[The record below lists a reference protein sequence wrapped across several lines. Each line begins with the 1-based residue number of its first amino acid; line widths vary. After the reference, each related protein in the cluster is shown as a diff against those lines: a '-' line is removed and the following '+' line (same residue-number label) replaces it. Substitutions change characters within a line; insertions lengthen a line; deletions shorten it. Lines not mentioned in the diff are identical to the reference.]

1 MTNKQWDKLI
11 EEIINCRKC
20 SLYRNRKN
28 PVPGEGNKNADLMFI
43 GEAPGAREDE
53 TGRPFV
59 GAAGKLLTELIESI
73 GLSRKNVYIT
83 NIVKCRPPGNRDP
96 REEEINACLPYLIK
110 QIKLIRPRI
119 IVALG
124 RHAGKTL
131 FELSG
136 LNWTNMSRLHGRVFN
151 ASINGISFKLT
162 VTYHPAAALYNPRL
176 KGSLIRDF
184 RETIKS
190 ILDDLQKD
198 REGKRQRTLFEYF

>member
-11 EEIINCRKC
+11 EEIMNCRKC
-20 SLYRNRKN
+20 ALYKNRKN

-59 GAAGKLLTELIESI
+59 GAAGKLLTELIEFI
-73 GLSRKNVYIT
+73 GLSRENVYIT

-96 REEEINACLPYLIK
+96 REEEINACLPYLLK

-151 ASINGISFKLT
+151 ASIDGVLFKLT

-176 KGSLIRDF
+176 KGSLIKDF
-184 RETIKS
+184 KETIKS
-190 ILDDLQKD
+190 ILDSLHKSQ
-198 REGKRQRTLFEYF
+198 EGKRQRTLFEYF